1 MASVTAEY
9 SLAAALVATPARL
22 NDSATTETDPKRTA
36 RFFGILLLAMCLTPS
51 CALVTCAAA
60 PDLAG
65 DSIVRSE

>member
-9 SLAAALVATPARL
+9 SLAAAL
-22 NDSATTETDPKRTA
+22 DSAETETDPRSLA
-36 RFFGILLLAMCLTPS
+36 RGFGILLLAMCLTPS